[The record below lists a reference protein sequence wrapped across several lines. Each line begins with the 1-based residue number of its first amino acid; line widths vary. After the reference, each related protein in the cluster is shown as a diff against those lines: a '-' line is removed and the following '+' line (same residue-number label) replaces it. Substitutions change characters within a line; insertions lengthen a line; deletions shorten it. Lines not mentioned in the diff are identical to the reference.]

1 VSSSPFLTLTIFRA
15 RECVH
20 IFISSVS
27 VPASCHLVFFAVV
40 ASVQVQHFFSI
51 DVGPSRSLFDR
62 ITALITA
69 EALNQPAWTDRCL
82 LIARTAYQLV
92 RFRVLSVCWC

>member
-1 VSSSPFLTLTIFRA
+1 MQGETV
-15 RECVH
+15 
-20 IFISSVS
+20 
-27 VPASCHLVFFAVV
+27 VFFSGFSLSVHHIDLGCV
-40 ASVQVQHFFSI
+40 ATLQVQHFFTV

-92 RFRVLSVCWC
+92 RLRCCGVVAVLLC